1 MVACRKDDYMKK
13 YKLLITLV
21 VCLCMFCTDGIG
33 SVKSDAS
40 DADGLIFTYDNVIKI
55 DISAGG
61 PTDLDYQKYNYSTSL
76 RNEIEYILNYINNF
90 HLEDDGAILYPNDAS
105 SYSVKIYI
113 TDGSMKECGFYAG
126 RFYDDSDKQYDI
138 DVNEYDRFLNFI
150 NALKTKKIILDD
162 EVTFEPSEW
171 AKSDIDKAV
180 ERELVPKLNQI
191 NYKGKINRLEV
202 CQLIDNLLDKQN
214 VAKPESTK
222 NPFSDTADKSV
233 ISLYNHGIID
243 GKNESEFDPYG
254 YVTRE
259 ELSKILSNTYYL
271 INPKVQSDNG
281 THEYADRDKI
291 SHWALNYVD
300 DMYSLNIMIGN
311 TENEF
316 KPQDNVT
323 KEELIITLLR
333 IYDSMSTVGV
343 ETK

>member
-1 MVACRKDDYMKK
+1 LDLYQTGLRVNGEDGGDCRI
-13 YKLLITLV
+13 L
-21 VCLCMFCTDGIG
+21 DG
-33 SVKSDAS
+33 
-40 DADGLIFTYDNVIKI
+40 
-55 DISAGG
+55 
-61 PTDLDYQKYNYSTSL
+61 NYS
-76 RNEIEYILNYINNF
+76 RF
-90 HLEDDGAILYPNDAS
+90 AS
-105 SYSVKIYI
+105 
-113 TDGSMKECGFYAG
+113 
-126 RFYDDSDKQYDI
+126 
-138 DVNEYDRFLNFI
+138 FI

-171 AKSDIDKAV
+171 AKSDIDNAV

-191 NYKGKINRLEV
+191 NYKEKINRLEV

-214 VAKPESTK
+214 VEKPESTK
-222 NPFSDTADKSV
+222 NPFSDTKDKSV

-271 INPKVQSDNG
+271 INPKAQSDNG
-281 THEYADRDKI
+281 THEYADRDEI